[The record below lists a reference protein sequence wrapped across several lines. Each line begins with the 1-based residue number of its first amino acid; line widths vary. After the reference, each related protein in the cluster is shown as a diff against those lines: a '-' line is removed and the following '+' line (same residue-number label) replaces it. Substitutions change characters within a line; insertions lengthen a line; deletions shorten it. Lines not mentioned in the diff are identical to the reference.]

1 MDYVLLEQE
10 PLEEAQWKELERTV
24 SELLLVLEEATSG
37 VSKPSEVSDIIML
50 DGGDSF
56 SFTLTCEEE
65 GKERR
70 VEYRNTNDPIFITII
85 DLLKETTDPTEVSN
99 KTY

>member
-56 SFTLTCEEE
+56 SFTLTWE
-65 GKERR
+65 
-70 VEYRNTNDPIFITII
+70 
-85 DLLKETTDPTEVSN
+85 
-99 KTY
+99 